1 MTANH
6 ALQIV
11 ALVLILSFATW
22 AWYRGYRYTHTAI
35 RRMTAKERARK
46 SRLRSSGNQRSAK

>member
-11 ALVLILSFATW
+11 ALILILSFAAW
-22 AWYRGYRYTHTAI
+22 AWRREALTH
-35 RRMTAKERARK
+35 K
-46 SRLRSSGNQRSAK
+46 S